1 MSTTATLRF
10 DDEEKLLLQSFAES
24 KGWTFTQF
32 LKEAA
37 FDYIEQEVGLK
48 VYKEY
53 LKENGT
59 LKTYS
64 HDEVKKELGLWVM
77 KYDILIQH

>member
-37 FDYIEQEVGLK
+37 FDYIEQDVGLK
-48 VYKEY
+48 VYK
-53 LKENGT
+53 N
-59 LKTYS
+59 
-64 HDEVKKELGLWVM
+64 
-77 KYDILIQH
+77 I

>member
-1 MSTTATLRF
+1 MSTTATLRL

-53 LKENGT
+53 LKEKADGT

-64 HDEVKKELGLWVM
+64 HDEVKKELGL
-77 KYDILIQH
+77 